1 MLTITTK
8 LTTPRSN
15 EPIKASKRVLE
26 PNERISEVLFGLIMV
41 LTFTGS
47 LSVADAGRDD
57 VRTML
62 IGALGCNIA
71 WGIIDGVLYLMGC
84 LSQKGRD
91 IRSLRALRK
100 AAAPEEAHRVIAD
113 ALPPLVAA
121 TLGPAEYESMRQKLV
136 QLPEPPSCPALRK
149 KEWLGALAVFLW
161 VFVTTFPVTI
171 PFLFMDNVAR
181 AMRVSNA
188 IAIVLLFLTG
198 YAFGRVAEYHP
209 WLTGL
214 AMVVLGSVLVAITM
228 ALGG

>member
-1 MLTITTK
+1 MT
-8 LTTPRSN
+8 S
-15 EPIKASKRVLE
+15 EPAKSSKRFLE
-26 PNERISEVLFGLIMV
+26 PNERVAEVLFGLIMV

-47 LSVADAGRDD
+47 LSVAEAGRDD

-71 WGIIDGVLYLMGC
+71 WGIIDGILYLMGC
-84 LSQKGRD
+84 LSEQGRG

-100 AAAPEEAHRVIAD
+100 AAAPADAHRVIAD
-113 ALPPLVAA
+113 ALPPMVAA
-121 TLGPAEYESMRQKLV
+121 ALDPAEYESLRQKLV
-136 QLPEPPSCPALRK
+136 RLPELPAHPRLCK
-149 KEWLGALAVFLW
+149 QEWLGALAVFLW
-161 VFVTTFPVTI
+161 VFIITFPVTI
-171 PFLFMDNVAR
+171 PFIFMNNVGR

-198 YAFGRVAEYHP
+198 YAFGRIAEYRP

-214 AMVVLGSVLVAITM
+214 AMVVLGTVLVGITM